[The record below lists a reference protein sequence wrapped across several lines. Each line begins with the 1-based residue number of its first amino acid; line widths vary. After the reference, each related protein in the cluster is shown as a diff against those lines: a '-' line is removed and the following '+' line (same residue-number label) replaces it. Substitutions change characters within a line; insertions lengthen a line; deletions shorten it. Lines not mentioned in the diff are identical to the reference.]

1 MSACL
6 ALLGRAAVANL
17 GLYGDEGR
25 TCGICLCLLDGLA
38 DGIQIIAVLNGNQ
51 LEPEGFHAL
60 LYILCKCNIRASL
73 DGNTVGIIKYNKL
86 AQSQGTCQ

>member
-1 MSACL
+1 MRYL
-6 ALLGRAAVANL
+6 P
-17 GLYGDEGR
+17 
-25 TCGICLCLLDGLA
+25 CLLDGLA

-60 LYILCKCNIRASL
+60 LYILCKCDIRASL

-86 AQSQGTCQ
+86 AQSQGTSSENASEEMPSIMQPSPPST